1 MGIESTGEIKSKEA
15 EEIRE
20 NPTWKGKTW
29 EMKRPGRWRGG
40 GIESVRG
47 GGGGVWERKS
57 ERGDE
62 EANVWERESVR

>member
-29 EMKRPGRWRGG
+29 EMKRRRN
-40 GIESVRG
+40 R
-47 GGGGVWERKS
+47 ER
-57 ERGDE
+57 
-62 EANVWERESVR
+62 